1 MLFGDPATELQ
12 VPQPTRPLGVT
23 AEGQSSGILVQ
34 WQAAADCNGAP
45 VAGYHLYRRPTPT
58 GDYSRINSEL
68 IADTQYADPAVEPA
82 AAGRRLLNLDTPY
95 YYTLTAVATDGDE
108 SVQSEMV
115 SAALLPATPDAD
127 VGSDQDE
134 DPGSDQDA
142 DEASD
147 QGGGGGGGGCF
158 IQAAEGSL
166 GACLS
171 IFLVMGVIA
180 TVGFWDPLRW
190 RIKI

>member
-1 MLFGDPATELQ
+1 M
-12 VPQPTRPLGVT
+12 
-23 AEGQSSGILVQ
+23 
-34 WQAAADCNGAP
+34 
-45 VAGYHLYRRPTPT
+45 
-58 GDYSRINSEL
+58 
-68 IADTQYADPAVEPA
+68 
-82 AAGRRLLNLDTPY
+82 
-95 YYTLTAVATDGDE
+95 ATDGDE
-108 SVQSEMV
+108 SVESEMV

-127 VGSDQDE
+127 V
-134 DPGSDQDA
+134 GSDQDA